1 MSEGRLRVP
10 AMTIALLFLFIGVIA
25 LVTILADPY
34 QMDFVSYWAGARL
47 AVAGDPAGAYD
58 LALHRSV
65 ELGAVSLNGALPF
78 AYPPCFLLLL
88 APFGLLP
95 YPVAAF
101 DWVLLGFAAYCIAL
115 RRWAPAQP
123 WLALSFPP
131 LMVNVVTGQ
140 AGFLVAALLI
150 GGMILLPKRPLAA
163 GLLLGLLVV
172 KPQLG
177 LILPVVL
184 LAGREWR
191 AIAGAAA
198 SSIGL
203 LALGLLV
210 FGLAPYLA
218 WLGNAGLA
226 TAIAGEGLAGWHR
239 MGSPYGALRA
249 AGLASEA
256 ALALHALVALAA
268 AAAACLVWRGKAGLE
283 ARAGALAAATA
294 LASPYLFVYDLL
306 ILVVPFLWL
315 VGRGRHLLLLLLAWA
330 ILFLAL
336 VQVAGWSGGP
346 NLMPLAPIILLALIL
361 VETRQPPAGLGS
373 RASASASDTEP
384 LPRAAGL
391 G

>member
-1 MSEGRLRVP
+1 MSGGWLRLA
-10 AMTIALLFLFIGVIA
+10 AMTVALLFLFFGVTA

-34 QMDFVSYWAGARL
+34 QMDFVAYWAGGRL
-47 AVAGDPAGAYD
+47 AASGNPAGAYD

-65 ELGAVSLNGALPF
+65 ELGAIPVHGALPF

-88 APFGLLP
+88 APFGLLS

-101 DWVLLGFAAYCIAL
+101 DWVLLGFAAYCAAL
-115 RRWAPAQP
+115 RRWAPIFP

-140 AGFLVAALLI
+140 AGFLVVALFVA
-150 GGMILLPKRPLAA
+150 GMALLPKRPLAA
-163 GLLLGLLVV
+163 GLLLGLLVM

-177 LILPVVL
+177 LVLPLAL

-191 AIAGAAA
+191 AIAGAAVA
-198 SSIGL
+198 
-203 LALGLLV
+203 ALGLVVLSLLL
-210 FGLAPYLA
+210 FGWAPWTA
-218 WLGNAGLA
+218 WLSNAGLA
-226 TAIAGEGLAGWHR
+226 ASIASEGLAGWHR
-239 MGSPYGALRA
+239 MASVYGVLRA
-249 AGLASEA
+249 AGLASTA
-256 ALALHALVALAA
+256 AWIGHAAIALAA
-268 AAAACLVWRGKAGLE
+268 AAGACWLWYRRAGLE

-294 LASPYLFVYDLL
+294 LASPYLFGYDLL

-315 VGRGRHLLLLLLAWA
+315 VGRGRSLPLLGLVWA

-346 NLMPLAPIILLALIL
+346 NLMPLAPMVLLVLIL
-361 VETRQPPAGLGS
+361 RDAGQERDL
-373 RASASASDTEP
+373 SASASDTEP
-384 LPRAAGL
+384 LPRRAAL

>member
-1 MSEGRLRVP
+1 MSEGRLRIP
-10 AMTIALLFLFIGVIA
+10 AMTVALLFLFIGVTA
-25 LVTILADPY
+25 LVTILGDPY

-47 AVAGDPAGAYD
+47 ALDGNPAGAYD

-65 ELGAVSLNGALPF
+65 ELGAIPLRGALPF

-88 APFGLLP
+88 APFGLLS

-101 DWVLLGFAAYCIAL
+101 DWVLLGFAFYCAAL
-115 RRWAPAQP
+115 RRWAPAFP

-131 LMVNVVTGQ
+131 LLVNVVTGQ
-140 AGFLVAALLI
+140 AGFLVAALFVA
-150 GGMILLPKRPLAA
+150 GMTLLPKRPLVA

-177 LILPVVL
+177 LVLPLAL

-191 AIAGAAA
+191 ALAGAA
-198 SSIGL
+198 SSAAGL
-203 LALGLLV
+203 VLLGVLL
-210 FGLAPYLA
+210 FGLAPWQA
-218 WLGNAGLA
+218 WLGNAGL
-226 TAIAGEGLAGWHR
+226 IASIASEGLAGWHR
-239 MGSPYGALRA
+239 MASVYGALRL
-249 AGLASEA
+249 AGLASGA
-256 ALALHALVALAA
+256 AWAIHALVALAA
-268 AAAACLVWRGKAGLE
+268 AGAACLIWYRKAGLE

-294 LASPYLFVYDLL
+294 LASPYLFVYDTL

-315 VGRGRHLLLLLLAWA
+315 IGRGRHWPLLGLVWA

-336 VQVAGWSGGP
+336 VQVAGWSGGS
-346 NLMPLAPIILLALIL
+346 NLMPLAPTLLLGLIL
-361 VETRQPPAGLGS
+361 IETRQPGRL
-373 RASASASDTEP
+373 SASASETEP

>member
-1 MSEGRLRVP
+1 MSEGRLRIP
-10 AMTIALLFLFIGVIA
+10 AMTVALLFLFIGVIA
-25 LVTILADPY
+25 LVTILGDPY

-47 AVAGDPAGAYD
+47 ALDGNPAGAYD

-65 ELGAVSLNGALPF
+65 ELGAIPLRGALPF

-88 APFGLLP
+88 APFGLLS

-101 DWVLLGFAAYCIAL
+101 DWVLLGFAAYGAAL
-115 RRWAPAQP
+115 RRWAPAFP

-131 LMVNVVTGQ
+131 LLVNVVTGQ
-140 AGFLVAALLI
+140 AGFLVAALFVA
-150 GGMILLPKRPLAA
+150 GMTLLPRRPLVA

-177 LILPVVL
+177 LVLPLAL

-191 AIAGAAA
+191 GFAGAACSA
-198 SSIGL
+198 AGL
-203 LALGLLV
+203 VLLGILV
-210 FGLAPYLA
+210 FGWAPWQA
-218 WLGNAGLA
+218 WLGNAGL
-226 TAIAGEGLAGWHR
+226 IASIASEGLAGWHR
-239 MGSPYGALRA
+239 MASVYGALRL
-249 AGLASEA
+249 AGLGSGA
-256 ALALHALVALAA
+256 AWAIHGLVALAA
-268 AAAACLVWRGKAGLE
+268 AGAACLVWYRKAGLE
-283 ARAGALAAATA
+283 AQTGALAAATA
-294 LASPYLFVYDLL
+294 LASPYLFVYDTL

-315 VGRGRHLLLLLLAWA
+315 VGRGRHWAWLGLVWA

-346 NLMPLAPIILLALIL
+346 DLMPLAPLLLLGLIL
-361 VETRQPPAGLGS
+361 METRQPGGL
-373 RASASASDTEP
+373 SASASETEP